1 MNKIFNLFKNKNNI
15 YVFISF
21 LCFFILIFLIVYS
34 NLSNPDKI
42 VEKKILSLFN
52 QLNLS
57 FVIHNLEFINDSSIY
72 NSTII
77 IEGSIRNI
85 YFNFKGDKII
95 PFIYPIKNLLIE
107 DNPRQI
113 NLSYSNLSLINREK
127 INLFVDCLNS
137 KNLKIYGFSNQEYT
151 IYLAQIFGGFD
162 VIENIYVD
170 CSKNRILCLEE
181 DVLYYPSV
189 KIKNNFVG
197 VEASLDGFSMVS
209 GCAIDLKR

>member
-107 DNPRQI
+107 DNPHQI

-197 VEASLDGFSMVS
+197 VEASLEGFSMVS
-209 GCAIDLKR
+209 GCTIDLKR